1 MTNKKAKKI
10 LDVLARKVVL
20 CEGKM
25 LGLRAVIV
33 CQHIGLMF
41 KYTQHCIY
49 NDDIP
54 KLTVEVLNAHL
65 REDHYSKTFFVNTYK
80 DALDKMLELSKKGF
94 DIVIGLGINNHVF
107 MKSGTT
113 LEELLV
119 ESDLEGDAIDGL

>member
-20 CEGKM
+20 CKGEM
-25 LGLRAVIV
+25 LGLKAVII
-33 CQHIGLMF
+33 CQHIGLKF
-41 KYTQHCIY
+41 KDTRHYIY

-54 KLTVEVLNAHL
+54 KLTIEVLNAHL
-65 REDHYSKTFFVNTYK
+65 KEDHYTETFFVSTYK

-94 DIVIGLGINNHVF
+94 DIVIGTTNNHVF

-119 ESDLEGDAIDGL
+119 EFDLDGDAIDGL

>member
-20 CEGKM
+20 CEGEM

-41 KYTQHCIY
+41 KDTRHYS
-49 NDDIP
+49 DDIP
-54 KLTVEVLNAHL
+54 KLNVEVLNAHL
-65 REDHYSKTFFVNTYK
+65 REDHYTRTLFVSTYK

-94 DIVIGLGINNHVF
+94 DIVIGISNRVF

-119 ESDLEGDAIDGL
+119 EFDLEGDAIDGL